1 MKKLAIVLAALPAFL
16 VTGAHAQTVGEDV
29 TKALWCG
36 EAMVIAFSNAPSDA
50 TSDQLA
56 QAQVYID
63 GGNAVIAAATQK
75 PLDAGF
81 TEEQVTKVK
90 TDLVAEITPIVTG
103 NGAGAKYSFE
113 ECAALLPGTSSEAP
127 ADASSSAAQ

>member
-1 MKKLAIVLAALPAFL
+1 MKKLAIVLATLPAL
-16 VTGAHAQTVGEDV
+16 LATGAHAQSVGDDV

-50 TSDQLA
+50 TADQLS

-63 GGNAVIAAATQK
+63 GGHQLIADATQK
-75 PLDAGF
+75 HLDAGF

-90 TDLVAEITPIVTG
+90 SDLVAEITPIVTG
-103 NGAGAKYSFE
+103 NGAGAKYSFQD
-113 ECAALLPGTSSEAP
+113 CVALLPPPTAAP
-127 ADASSSAAQ
+127 SDASSSAAQ